1 MKAVLK
7 FTGKKP
13 SRQFAAYALAV
24 LFGLATFAL
33 VTRAYAASSVP
44 MCYQGFTIYV
54 PADDTQAYVDQGA
67 TFGVCNPSP
76 P

>member
-24 LFGLATFAL
+24 LFGIATFVA
-33 VTRAYAASSVP
+33 VMPAYAAGSVP

-54 PADDTQAYVDQGA
+54 PQDDQQAYLDQGA
-67 TFGVCNPSP
+67 TPGACPVSP
-76 P
+76 